1 MIFAGL
7 PWAWLLGTAAVAG
20 SLVVLFYVLKLRR
33 RAVAVPFVGIWQR
46 VLDDRDSSTWFAH
59 LRRLLSLLLQL
70 VLLALLLLALADP
83 RTPSAAAAGRHRVVL
98 VDTSASMRAT
108 DVEPT
113 RSARARAEVER
124 LIQALGRQDR
134 MLVARLEGSLTPLT
148 TMTQDRA
155 QLLGALEQLTP
166 TDTRAELERG
176 LRFALD
182 SLHGLPNPEIVLV
195 GDGAYPD
202 WDAVIARVD
211 LGNVSLS
218 FVPVGS
224 GGNNVA
230 VTEFSARRYPLDKA
244 RHEVLIEVS
253 NTGDK
258 PVQVELSLFGDG
270 QLIDVSR
277 LRLGAKERLPR
288 VLDNVSGASRRLE
301 AEVKPVDGSRDELP
315 ADDRAY
321 ALMPE
326 RRRARVLVV
335 SEGNTYLDAALLL
348 DEFLSVTSIRPKDY
362 PPPGDFDV
370 TFFDGVAPAPAPRT
384 GARVYLGVP
393 EEGSPVPRGKPIE
406 MFGFDQWDRK
416 SSFLRWLSL
425 EDVQVAEGFALRPGP
440 QDRVLGASELGP
452 LLVSGRQGADRY
464 LVLGFDPRKSDF
476 VLRVA
481 WPLFVLNAVTS
492 FVEED
497 TSYLS
502 SFRTGDVWRVPVPSE
517 EGSALVLGPDG
528 VRRTTPVREGHA
540 VLSGDRAGFYR
551 VELAGASPQLFA
563 ANLVDLQESNLEVR
577 RDLGIQGRPLAAPE
591 APPVRFERD
600 LWVYLLA
607 AALALSVLEW
617 FSYHRRVTV

>member
-7 PWAWLLGTAAVAG
+7 PWAWLLGTAAAAG

-83 RTPSAAAAGRHRVVL
+83 RTPEQAAAGRHRVVL

-134 MLVARLEGSLTPLT
+134 MLIARLEGSPTPLT

-155 QLLGALEQLTP
+155 QLLAALEQLTP
-166 TDTRAELERG
+166 TDTRAEVERG

-202 WDAVIARVD
+202 WDAVTARVE

-218 FVPVGS
+218 FAPVGS
-224 GGNNVA
+224 GGANVA
-230 VTEFSARRYPLDKA
+230 VTEFSVRRYPLDRA

-277 LRLGAKERLPR
+277 LGLGPKERLPR
-288 VLDNVSGASRRLE
+288 VLADVSGASRRLE

-370 TFFDGVAPAPAPRT
+370 TFFDGVAPVPASRT

-393 EEGSPVPRGKPIE
+393 QEGSPVPRGKPIE

-416 SSFLRWLSL
+416 SAFLRWLSL

-481 WPLFVLNAVTS
+481 WPLFVLNAVTT

-502 SFRTGDVWRVPVPSE
+502 SFRTGDVWRVPVASE

-528 VRRTTPVREGHA
+528 VRRTAPVREGHA
-540 VLSGDRAGFYR
+540 VLSGDRAGFYQLE
-551 VELAGASPQLFA
+551 VSGASPQLFA
-563 ANLVDLQESNLEVR
+563 ANLVDLQESTLGVR